1 MQIRTKIDSASLPK
15 GLIIRKMVV
24 LMLDEKW
31 LEELIKIF
39 IWLVQYATGNDLRSA
54 AAGASLIYREVATKF
69 FFLNH
74 D

>member
-1 MQIRTKIDSASLPK
+1 
-15 GLIIRKMVV
+15 MVV